1 MIIQNLNSL
10 FIQINMASAPTCCP
24 KVFSFTKASLRTV
37 CTCCTVVMTEL
48 KRVTGSDFV
57 TLSKL
62 IKEQKKKLFLMC
74 SYISS
79 SINDACHGYKTMLR
93 FLFFL
98 FFCSVLIYLVWQPIC
113 SIVQFLFHRLT
124 LLCFPL
130 CPRPFLQLSSTLV
143 HLLWAPSA
151 PWRQKGKPA
160 LGEGA
165 IRWWWCWWGMRRR
178 VWRMVFPECQHP
190 HMCTFNL
197 HISTHTYVHT
207 HTHWRSSSVAATVP
221 TGAHTKM

>member
-1 MIIQNLNSL
+1 
-10 FIQINMASAPTCCP
+10 MASAPTCCP

-79 SINDACHGYKTMLR
+79 SINDACHGYKTVLR

-98 FFCSVLIYLVWQPIC
+98 FFLFSPHLFSVVADLLYRSVPLSSVHSP
-113 SIVQFLFHRLT
+113 LFSSM
-124 LLCFPL
+124 
-130 CPRPFLQLSSTLV
+130 SSTL
-143 HLLWAPSA
+143 P
-151 PWRQKGKPA
+151 PA
-160 LGEGA
+160 LLHSGA
-165 IRWWWCWWGMRRR
+165 S
-178 VWRMVFPECQHP
+178 P
-190 HMCTFNL
+190 L
-197 HISTHTYVHT
+197 
-207 HTHWRSSSVAATVP
+207 SSVSSLKTEGKAGFGGRGDKVVVVLMGDEEKGVKNGVP
-221 TGAHTKM
+221 RMSTPTHVHI

>member
-1 MIIQNLNSL
+1 
-10 FIQINMASAPTCCP
+10 MASAPTCCP

-79 SINDACHGYKTMLR
+79 SINDACHGYKTVLR

-113 SIVQFLFHRLT
+113 SIVQFLFIGS
-124 LLCFPL
+124 
-130 CPRPFLQLSSTLV
+130 LSS
-143 HLLWAPSA
+143 
-151 PWRQKGKPA
+151 
-160 LGEGA
+160 
-165 IRWWWCWWGMRRR
+165 
-178 VWRMVFPECQHP
+178 VF
-190 HMCTFNL
+190 L
-197 HISTHTYVHT
+197 YVLDP
-207 HTHWRSSSVAATVP
+207 SSSSPPLWCVSFELRQLP
-221 TGAHTKM
+221 EDRRESRLWGKGR

>member
-1 MIIQNLNSL
+1 
-10 FIQINMASAPTCCP
+10 MASAPTCCP

-79 SINDACHGYKTMLR
+79 SINDACHGYKTVLR

-113 SIVQFLFHRLT
+113 SIVQFLFHRFT
-124 LLCFPL
+124 LLC
-130 CPRPFLQLSSTLV
+130 LSSTL
-143 HLLWAPSA
+143 P
-151 PWRQKGKPA
+151 PA
-160 LGEGA
+160 LLHSGA
-165 IRWWWCWWGMRRR
+165 S
-178 VWRMVFPECQHP
+178 P
-190 HMCTFNL
+190 L
-197 HISTHTYVHT
+197 
-207 HTHWRSSSVAATVP
+207 SSVSSLKTEGKAGFGGRGDKVVVVLMGDEEKGVKNGVP
-221 TGAHTKM
+221 RMSTPTHVHI